1 MQHIIKIP
9 ALTAKIYE
17 TTKGKFS
24 VELGGFY
31 NIHAPLEDAIDCAEK
46 HMKRVALGHIE
57 RQVKAMRRRLK
68 REAKSKTIRS

>member
-31 NIHAPLEDAIDCAEK
+31 NIHAPIEDAIDKAEEQL
-46 HMKRVALGHIE
+46 KRVTNSHIE
-57 RQVKAMRRRLK
+57 RQVKALRRRLK
-68 REAKSKTIRS
+68 REEKSKIIRS